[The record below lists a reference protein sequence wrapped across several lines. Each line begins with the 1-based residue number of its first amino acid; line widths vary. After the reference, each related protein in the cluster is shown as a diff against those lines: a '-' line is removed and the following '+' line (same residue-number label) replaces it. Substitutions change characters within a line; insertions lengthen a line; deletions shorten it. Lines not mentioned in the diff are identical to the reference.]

1 MNNNK
6 QSWYS
11 INAKQTDEFVDV
23 YLYDEV
29 GSYGV
34 SAKEFVD
41 DIKLLKGKDIYLHI
55 NCVGGEVFD
64 GMAIYN
70 TLKKYKGKVIAY
82 VEGIAASMGSIIPL
96 AADEIIMS
104 ENSLYMIHNAWG
116 GAMGEAKDMRKTAT
130 LLDKLSS
137 EIANIYSKKTGLPLS
152 QIEDMM
158 DEETWFNSEEALEY
172 GFIDRVSDAVMVAAK
187 YDISKFKNKTQKEI
201 VNQLNNNK
209 KSKTMTEELKSWF
222 GKKVEEIVAAVKGDV
237 KSAEVPEVNVILAD
251 NEEIS
256 NKLSELE
263 SKVVEVNTLSTVK
276 DEEITE
282 LQNTVDSL
290 NKEVERLTSKS
301 NAKGTEIKIES
312 DPHVIEDRV
321 LDSNTLGFEA
331 LAYKLKHHVVRGL

>member
-11 INAKQTDEFVDV
+11 INAKQTDGFVDV

-34 SAKEFVD
+34 SAKDFVN
-41 DIKLLKGKDIYLHI
+41 DIKLLKGKDIYLHV

-82 VEGIAASMGSIIPL
+82 IEGIAASMGSIIPL

-116 GAMGEAKDMRKTAT
+116 GAMGEASDMRKTAA

-137 EIANIYSKKTGLPLS
+137 EIANIYSKKTGYPVS
-152 QIEDMM
+152 EIKDMM
-158 DEETWFNSEEALEY
+158 DEETWFNSEEALQY

-187 YDISKFKNKTQKEI
+187 YDISNFKNKTQKQI

-209 KSKTMTEELKSWF
+209 KSKKMTEDLKSWF
-222 GKKVEEIVAAVKGDV
+222 SAKVEEVVAAVKGNVD
-237 KSAEVPEVNVILAD
+237 ATEVSEVNVILSD

-256 NKLSELE
+256 NKLSDFENKISE
-263 SKVVEVNTLSTVK
+263 INALSTSK

-282 LQNTVDSL
+282 LKNTVDSL
-290 NKEVERLTSKS
+290 NSEIEKLNNKS
-301 NAKGTEIKIES
+301 NAKGTEISTDS
-312 DPHVIEDRV
+312 DPAVVETKEEV
-321 LDSNTLGFEA
+321 NKEMAFFNA
-331 LAYKLKHHVVRGL
+331 LASKITN

>member
-11 INAKQTDEFVDV
+11 INAKQTDGFVDV

-34 SAKEFVD
+34 SAKDFVN
-41 DIKLLKGKDIYLHI
+41 DIKLLKGKDIYLHV

-82 VEGIAASMGSIIPL
+82 IEGIAASMGSIIPL

-116 GAMGEAKDMRKTAT
+116 GAMGEASDMRKTAA

-137 EIANIYSKKTGLPLS
+137 EIANIYSKKTGYPVS
-152 QIEDMM
+152 EIKDMM
-158 DEETWFNSEEALEY
+158 DEETWFNSEEALQY

-187 YDISKFKNKTQKEI
+187 YDISNFKNKTQKQI

-209 KSKTMTEELKSWF
+209 KSKKMTEDLKSWF
-222 GKKVEEIVAAVKGDV
+222 SAKVEEVVAAVKGNVD
-237 KSAEVPEVNVILAD
+237 ATEVSEVNVILSD

-256 NKLSELE
+256 NKLSDFENKISE
-263 SKVVEVNTLSTVK
+263 INALSTSK

-282 LQNTVDSL
+282 LKNTVDSL
-290 NKEVERLTSKS
+290 NSEIEKLNNKS
-301 NAKGTEIKIES
+301 NAKGTEISTDS
-312 DPHVIEDRV
+312 DPAIVE
-321 LDSNTLGFEA
+321 TKEA
-331 LAYKLKHHVVRGL
+331 PTMFDELASKIKASLK

>member
-1 MNNNK
+1 MNNK

-11 INAKQTDEFVDV
+11 INAKDTEQYADV

-29 GSYGV
+29 GNYGV
-34 SAKEFVD
+34 SAKDFVND
-41 DIKLLKGKDIYLHI
+41 LKLLKGRDIYLHI

-70 TLKKYKGKVIAY
+70 TLKKYKGKVTAY
-82 VEGIAASMGSIIPL
+82 IEGIAASMGSIIPL

-116 GAMGEAKDMRKTAT
+116 GAMGEADDMRKTAT

-137 EIANIYSKKTGLPLS
+137 EIANIYTKKTGLPLS

-172 GFIDRVSDAVMVAAK
+172 GFIDRISDAVMVAAK

-222 GKKVEEIVAAVKGDV
+222 GKKVEEIIAAVKGDV
-237 KSAEVPEVNVILAD
+237 KSTEVPEVNVILAD

-263 SKVVEVNTLSTVK
+263 SKVVEVNTLSEAK
-276 DEEITE
+276 DNEITE
-282 LQNTVDSL
+282 L
-290 NKEVERLTSKS
+290 KAEVERLTSKS
-301 NAKGTEIKIES
+301 HAKGTEIKTES
-312 DPHVIEDRV
+312 DPAVVKEEV
-321 LDSNTLGFEA
+321 LDSNVVFFNTIA
-331 LAYKLKHHVVRGL
+331 NSLKEPFVR

>member
-34 SAKEFVD
+34 SAKDFVN

-137 EIANIYSKKTGLPLS
+137 EIANIYSKKTNLPLS
-152 QIEDMM
+152 QIEEMM
-158 DEETWFNSEEALEY
+158 DEETWFNSEEALQY
-172 GFIDRVSDAVMVAAK
+172 GFIDRISDAVMVAAK
-187 YDISKFKNKTQKEI
+187 YDITKFKNKTQKEI

-222 GKKVEEIVAAVKGDV
+222 GAKVEEIVAAVKGGVDTT
-237 KSAEVPEVNVILAD
+237 EVSEVNVILAD

-256 NKLSELE
+256 NKFSELE
-263 SKVVEVNTLSTVK
+263 SKGTELNALLSGK

-282 LQNTVDSL
+282 LKNTVDSL
-290 NKEVERLTSKS
+290 NSEIELLKNKS
-301 NAKGTEIKIES
+301 NAKGTEISTDS
-312 DPHVIEDRV
+312 DPAVVEEKEVEKKDV
-321 LDSNTLGFEA
+321 AFFNA
-331 LAYKLKHHVVRGL
+331 LASKINN

>member
-11 INAKQTDEFVDV
+11 INAKQTDGFVDV

-34 SAKEFVD
+34 SAKDFVN
-41 DIKLLKGKDIYLHI
+41 DIKLLKGKDIYLHV

-82 VEGIAASMGSIIPL
+82 IEGIAASMGSIIPL

-116 GAMGEAKDMRKTAT
+116 GAMGEASDMRKTAA

-137 EIANIYSKKTGLPLS
+137 EIANIYSKKTGYPVS
-152 QIEDMM
+152 EIKDMM
-158 DEETWFNSEEALEY
+158 DEETWFNSEEALQY

-187 YDISKFKNKTQKEI
+187 YDISNFKNKTQKQI

-209 KSKTMTEELKSWF
+209 KSKKMTEDLKSWF
-222 GKKVEEIVAAVKGDV
+222 SAKVEEIVTAVKGNVD
-237 KSAEVPEVNVILAD
+237 ATEVSEVNVILSD

-256 NKLSELE
+256 NKLSDFENKISE
-263 SKVVEVNTLSTVK
+263 INALSTSK

-282 LQNTVDSL
+282 LKNTVDSL
-290 NKEVERLTSKS
+290 NSEIEKLNNKS
-301 NAKGTEIKIES
+301 NAKGTEISTDS
-312 DPHVIEDRV
+312 DPEVVEVKENKEETMFD
-321 LDSNTLGFEA
+321 
-331 LAYKLKHHVVRGL
+331 KLVSKIKTTI

>member
-1 MNNNK
+1 MNNSK

-11 INAKQTDEFVDV
+11 ISAKKTEQFVDV

-29 GSYGV
+29 GGYGV
-34 SAKEFVD
+34 SAKEFVN
-41 DIKLLKGKDIYLHI
+41 DIKALKGKDIYLHV

-82 VEGIAASMGSIIPL
+82 IEGIAASMGSIIPL

-116 GAMGEAKDMRKTAT
+116 GAMGEARDMRKTAA

-137 EIANIYSKKTGLPLS
+137 EIANIYTKKTGLPLS
-152 QIEDMM
+152 TIEDMM
-158 DEETWFNSEEALEY
+158 DEETWFNSEEALQY

-187 YDISKFKNKTQKEI
+187 YDMSKFKNKTQKEI

-222 GKKVEEIVAAVKGDV
+222 GAKVEEIVAAVKGGVD
-237 KSAEVPEVNVILAD
+237 KTEVSEVNVILSD

-256 NKLSELE
+256 NKLSDFENKISE
-263 SKVVEVNTLSTVK
+263 INALSTSK

-282 LQNTVDSL
+282 LKNTVDSL
-290 NKEVERLTSKS
+290 NSEIEKLNNKS
-301 NAKGTEIKIES
+301 NAKGTEISTDS
-312 DPHVIEDRV
+312 DPEVVEV
-321 LDSNTLGFEA
+321 KEEVSNEVAFFNA
-331 LAYKLKHHVVRGL
+331 LASKIKSSI

>member
-11 INAKQTDEFVDV
+11 INAKQTDGFVDV

-34 SAKEFVD
+34 SAKDFVN
-41 DIKLLKGKDIYLHI
+41 DIKLLKGKDIYLHV

-82 VEGIAASMGSIIPL
+82 IEGIAASMGSIIPL

-116 GAMGEAKDMRKTAT
+116 GAMGEASDMRKTAA

-137 EIANIYSKKTGLPLS
+137 EIANIYSKKTGYPVS
-152 QIEDMM
+152 EIKDMM
-158 DEETWFNSEEALEY
+158 DEETWFNSEEALQY

-187 YDISKFKNKTQKEI
+187 YDISNFKNKTQKQI

-209 KSKTMTEELKSWF
+209 KSKKMTEDLKSWF
-222 GKKVEEIVAAVKGDV
+222 SAKVEEVVAAVKGNVD
-237 KSAEVPEVNVILAD
+237 ATEVSEVNVILSD

-256 NKLSELE
+256 NKLSDFENKISE
-263 SKVVEVNTLSTVK
+263 INALSTSK

-282 LQNTVDSL
+282 LKNTVDSL
-290 NKEVERLTSKS
+290 NSEIEKLNNKS
-301 NAKGTEIKIES
+301 NAKGTEISTDS
-312 DPHVIEDRV
+312 DPEVVETKEEV
-321 LDSNTLGFEA
+321 SNEVAFFNA
-331 LAYKLKHHVVRGL
+331 LASKIKSSI

>member
-137 EIANIYSKKTGLPLS
+137 EIANIYSKKTNLPLS
-152 QIEDMM
+152 QIEEMM
-158 DEETWFNSEEALEY
+158 DEETWFNSEEALQY
-172 GFIDRVSDAVMVAAK
+172 GFIDRISDAVMVAAK
-187 YDISKFKNKTQKEI
+187 YDITKFKNKTQKEI

-237 KSAEVPEVNVILAD
+237 TPAEVSEVNVILAD

-263 SKVVEVNTLSTVK
+263 SKVSEVNTLSEAK
-276 DEEITE
+276 DTEITE
-282 LQNTVDSL
+282 L
-290 NKEVERLTSKS
+290 KAEVERLTSKS
-301 NAKGTEIKIES
+301 HAKGTEIKTES
-312 DPHVIEDRV
+312 DPAVVKEEV
-321 LDSNTLGFEA
+321 LDSNVVFFNA
-331 LAYKLKHHVVRGL
+331 IANSLKEPFVR

>member
-1 MNNNK
+1 MNNK

-11 INAKQTDEFVDV
+11 INAKQTDKFVDV

-34 SAKEFVD
+34 SAKDFVE
-41 DIKLLKGKDIYLHI
+41 DIKLLKGKDIYLHV

-70 TLKKYKGKVIAY
+70 TLKKYKGKVVAY
-82 VEGIAASMGSIIPL
+82 VEGIAASMGSVIPL

-137 EIANIYSKKTGLPLS
+137 EIANIYSKKTNLPLS
-152 QIEDMM
+152 QIEEMM
-158 DEETWFNSEEALEY
+158 DEETWFNSEEALQY
-172 GFIDRVSDAVMVAAK
+172 GFIDRISDAVMVAAK
-187 YDISKFKNKTQKEI
+187 YDITKFKNKTQKEI

-222 GKKVEEIVAAVKGDV
+222 GAKVEEIVAAVKGGVDT
-237 KSAEVPEVNVILAD
+237 KEVSEVNVILAD

-263 SKVVEVNTLSTVK
+263 SKVVDVNALSTSK

-282 LQNTVDSL
+282 LKNTVDSL
-290 NKEVERLTSKS
+290 NSEIEKLNNKS
-301 NAKGTEIKIES
+301 NAKGTEISTDS
-312 DPHVIEDRV
+312 DPEVVEV
-321 LDSNTLGFEA
+321 KEEVSNEVAFFNA
-331 LAYKLKHHVVRGL
+331 LASKIKSSI

>member
-1 MNNNK
+1 MNNSK

-11 INAKQTDEFVDV
+11 ISAKKTEQFVDV

-29 GSYGV
+29 GGYGV
-34 SAKEFVD
+34 SAKEFVN
-41 DIKLLKGKDIYLHI
+41 DIKALKGKDIYLHV

-82 VEGIAASMGSIIPL
+82 IEGIAASMGSIIPL

-116 GAMGEAKDMRKTAT
+116 GAMGEARDMRKTAA

-137 EIANIYSKKTGLPLS
+137 EIANIYTKKTGLPLS
-152 QIEDMM
+152 TIEDMM
-158 DEETWFNSEEALEY
+158 DEETWFNSEEALQY

-187 YDISKFKNKTQKEI
+187 YDMSKFKNKTQKEI

-222 GKKVEEIVAAVKGDV
+222 GAKVEEIVAAVKGGVD
-237 KSAEVPEVNVILAD
+237 KTELSEVNVILSD

-256 NKLSELE
+256 NKLSDFENKISE
-263 SKVVEVNTLSTVK
+263 INALSTSK

-282 LQNTVDSL
+282 LKNTVDSL
-290 NKEVERLTSKS
+290 NSEIEKLNNKS
-301 NAKGTEIKIES
+301 NAKGTEISTDS
-312 DPHVIEDRV
+312 DPEVVEV
-321 LDSNTLGFEA
+321 KEEVSNEVAFFNA
-331 LAYKLKHHVVRGL
+331 LASKIKSSI

>member
-1 MNNNK
+1 MNNK

-11 INAKQTDEFVDV
+11 INAKKTEQYADV

-34 SAKEFVD
+34 SAKEFVN
-41 DIKLLKGKDIYLHI
+41 DIKLLKGKDIYLHV

-70 TLKKYKGKVIAY
+70 TLKKYKGKVVAY
-82 VEGIAASMGSIIPL
+82 IEGIAASMGSIIPL

-116 GAMGEAKDMRKTAT
+116 GAMGEASDMRKTAN
-130 LLDKLSS
+130 LLDKLSA
-137 EIANIYSKKTGLPLS
+137 EIANIYSKKTGLPIS
-152 QIEDMM
+152 QLEEMM
-158 DEETWFNSEEALEY
+158 DEETWFNSEEALQY

-187 YDISKFKNKTQKEI
+187 YDMSKFKNKTQKEI
-201 VNQLNNNK
+201 VNQFNNNK
-209 KSKTMTEELKSWF
+209 KGKKMTEELKSWF

-237 KSAEVPEVNVILAD
+237 TPTEVPEVNVILAD

-263 SKVVEVNTLSTVK
+263 SKVSEVNTLSEAK
-276 DEEITE
+276 DTEISE
-282 LQNTVDSL
+282 L
-290 NKEVERLTSKS
+290 KAEIERLTSKS
-301 NAKGTEIKIES
+301 NAKGTDISTES
-312 DPHVIEDRV
+312 DPEVVETKEEV
-321 LDSNTLGFEA
+321 SNEVAFFNA
-331 LAYKLKHHVVRGL
+331 LASEISNN

>member
-1 MNNNK
+1 MNNK

-11 INAKQTDEFVDV
+11 INAKQTDKFVDV

-34 SAKEFVD
+34 SAKDFVE
-41 DIKLLKGKDIYLHI
+41 DIKLLKGKDIYLHV

-70 TLKKYKGKVIAY
+70 TLKKYKGKVVAY
-82 VEGIAASMGSIIPL
+82 VEGIAASMGSVIPL

-137 EIANIYSKKTGLPLS
+137 EIANIYSKKTNLPLS
-152 QIEDMM
+152 QIEEMM
-158 DEETWFNSEEALEY
+158 DEETWFNSEEALQY

-201 VNQLNNNK
+201 INQLNNNK

-222 GKKVEEIVAAVKGDV
+222 GAKVEEIVAAVKGGVD
-237 KSAEVPEVNVILAD
+237 KTEVSEVNVILAD

-263 SKVVEVNTLSTVK
+263 SKVVDVNALSTSK

-282 LQNTVDSL
+282 LKNTVDSL
-290 NKEVERLTSKS
+290 NSEIEKLNNKS
-301 NAKGTEIKIES
+301 NAKGTEISTDS
-312 DPHVIEDRV
+312 DPAVVEV
-321 LDSNTLGFEA
+321 KEEVSNEVAFFNA
-331 LAYKLKHHVVRGL
+331 LASKIKSSI

>member
-1 MNNNK
+1 MNNK

-11 INAKQTDEFVDV
+11 INAKQTDKFVDV

-34 SAKEFVD
+34 SAKDFVE

-70 TLKKYKGKVIAY
+70 TLKKYKGKVVAY
-82 VEGIAASMGSIIPL
+82 VEGIAASMGSVIPL

-137 EIANIYSKKTGLPLS
+137 EIANIYSKKTNLPLS
-152 QIEDMM
+152 QIEEMM
-158 DEETWFNSEEALEY
+158 DEETWFNSEEALQY
-172 GFIDRVSDAVMVAAK
+172 GFIDRISDAVMVAAK
-187 YDISKFKNKTQKEI
+187 YDITKFKNKTQKEI

-222 GKKVEEIVAAVKGDV
+222 GAKVEEIVAAVKGGVDT
-237 KSAEVPEVNVILAD
+237 KEVSEVNVILAD

-263 SKVVEVNTLSTVK
+263 SKVVDVNALSTSK

-282 LQNTVDSL
+282 LKNTVDSL
-290 NKEVERLTSKS
+290 NSEIEKLNNKS
-301 NAKGTEIKIES
+301 NAKGTEISTDS
-312 DPHVIEDRV
+312 DPEVVEV
-321 LDSNTLGFEA
+321 KEEVSNEVAFFNA
-331 LAYKLKHHVVRGL
+331 LASKIKSSI

>member
-1 MNNNK
+1 MNNK

-11 INAKQTDEFVDV
+11 INAKDTEQYADV

-29 GSYGV
+29 GSYGI
-34 SAKEFVD
+34 SAKDFVND
-41 DIKLLKGKDIYLHI
+41 LKLLKGKDIYLHI

-70 TLKKYKGKVIAY
+70 TLKKYKGKVTAY
-82 VEGIAASMGSIIPL
+82 IEGIAASMGSIIPL

-116 GAMGEAKDMRKTAT
+116 GAMGEASDMRKTAT

-137 EIANIYSKKTGLPLS
+137 EIANIYTKKTGLPLVEI
-152 QIEDMM
+152 QDMM

-172 GFIDRVSDAVMVAAK
+172 RFIDTVSDAVMVAAK
-187 YDISKFKNKTQKEI
+187 YDITKFKNKTQKEI

-222 GKKVEEIVAAVKGDV
+222 GRKVEEIVAAVKGDV
-237 KSAEVPEVNVILAD
+237 NSTDVPEVNVILAD

-256 NKLSELE
+256 NKLSEFE
-263 SKVVEVNTLSTVK
+263 SKVEEVNALSIVK

-301 NAKGTEIKIES
+301 IAKGTEIKTES
-312 DPHVIEDRV
+312 DPSVVEEKEEV
-321 LDSNTLGFEA
+321 SNETAFFNA
-331 LAYKLKHHVVRGL
+331 LASKITN

>member
-1 MNNNK
+1 MNNK

-11 INAKQTDEFVDV
+11 ISAKKTEQYADV

-34 SAKEFVD
+34 SAKEFVN
-41 DIKLLKGKDIYLHI
+41 DIKLLKGKDIYLHV

-70 TLKKYKGKVIAY
+70 TLKKYKGKVVAY
-82 VEGIAASMGSIIPL
+82 IEGIAASMGSIIPL

-116 GAMGEAKDMRKTAT
+116 GAMGEASDMRKTAN

-137 EIANIYSKKTGLPLS
+137 EIANIYSKKTGLPMS
-152 QIEDMM
+152 QLEEMM
-158 DEETWFNSEEALEY
+158 DEETWFNSEEALQY

-187 YDISKFKNKTQKEI
+187 YDMSKFKNKTQKEI
-201 VNQLNNNK
+201 VNQFNNNK
-209 KSKTMTEELKSWF
+209 KGKKMTEELKSWF

-237 KSAEVPEVNVILAD
+237 TPTEVPEVNVILAD

-263 SKVVEVNTLSTVK
+263 SKVSEVNTLSEAK
-276 DEEITE
+276 DTEISE
-282 LQNTVDSL
+282 L
-290 NKEVERLTSKS
+290 KAEVERLTSKS
-301 NAKGTEIKIES
+301 NAKGTDITTES
-312 DPHVIEDRV
+312 DPEVVETKEEV
-321 LDSNTLGFEA
+321 SNEVAFFNA
-331 LAYKLKHHVVRGL
+331 LASEISNN

>member
-1 MNNNK
+1 MNNK

-11 INAKQTDEFVDV
+11 INAKDTEQYADV

-29 GSYGV
+29 GNYGV
-34 SAKEFVD
+34 SAKDFVND
-41 DIKLLKGKDIYLHI
+41 LKLLKGRDIYLHI

-70 TLKKYKGKVIAY
+70 TLKKYKGKVTAY
-82 VEGIAASMGSIIPL
+82 IEGIAASMGSIIPL

-116 GAMGEAKDMRKTAT
+116 GAMGEADDMRKTAT

-137 EIANIYSKKTGLPLS
+137 EIANIYTKKTGLPLS

-172 GFIDRVSDAVMVAAK
+172 GFIDRISDAVMVAAK

-222 GKKVEEIVAAVKGDV
+222 GTKVEEIVAAVRGGVDKT
-237 KSAEVPEVNVILAD
+237 EVSEVNVILSD

-256 NKLSELE
+256 NKFSELE
-263 SKVVEVNTLSTVK
+263 SKITEVNTLSEAK
-276 DEEITE
+276 DNEITE
-282 LQNTVDSL
+282 L
-290 NKEVERLTSKS
+290 KAEVERLTSKS
-301 NAKGTEIKIES
+301 HAKGTEIKTES
-312 DPHVIEDRV
+312 DPEVVKEEV
-321 LDSNTLGFEA
+321 LDSNAVFLNSIANA
-331 LAYKLKHHVVRGL
+331 LKAPFVR

>member
-1 MNNNK
+1 MNNK

-11 INAKQTDEFVDV
+11 INAKQTDKFVDV

-34 SAKEFVD
+34 SAKDFVE

-82 VEGIAASMGSIIPL
+82 VEGIAASMGSVIPL

-137 EIANIYSKKTGLPLS
+137 EIANIYSKKTNLPLS
-152 QIEDMM
+152 QIEEMM
-158 DEETWFNSEEALEY
+158 DEETWFNSEEALQY
-172 GFIDRVSDAVMVAAK
+172 GFIDRISDAVMVAAK
-187 YDISKFKNKTQKEI
+187 YDITKFKNKTQKEI

-222 GKKVEEIVAAVKGDV
+222 GAKVEEIVAAVKGGVDTT
-237 KSAEVPEVNVILAD
+237 EVSEVNVILAD

-263 SKVVEVNTLSTVK
+263 SKVVDVNALSTSK

-282 LQNTVDSL
+282 LKNTVDSL
-290 NKEVERLTSKS
+290 NSEIEKLNNKS
-301 NAKGTEIKIES
+301 NAKGTEISTDS
-312 DPHVIEDRV
+312 DPEVVEVKENKEETMFD
-321 LDSNTLGFEA
+321 
-331 LAYKLKHHVVRGL
+331 KLVSKIKTTI

>member
-34 SAKEFVD
+34 SAKDFVN

-137 EIANIYSKKTGLPLS
+137 EIANIYTKKTGLPLS
-152 QIEDMM
+152 KIEEMM
-158 DEETWFNSEEALEY
+158 DEETWFNSEEALQY
-172 GFIDRVSDAVMVAAK
+172 GFIDRISDAVMVAAK
-187 YDISKFKNKTQKEI
+187 YDITKFKNKTQKEI

-222 GKKVEEIVAAVKGDV
+222 GAKVEEIVAAVKGGVD
-237 KSAEVPEVNVILAD
+237 KTEVSEVNVILAD

-256 NKLSELE
+256 NKFSELE
-263 SKVVEVNTLSTVK
+263 SKVSEINTLSEAK
-276 DEEITE
+276 DNQITE
-282 LQNTVDSL
+282 L
-290 NKEVERLTSKS
+290 KAEVEKLNNKS
-301 NAKGTEIKIES
+301 NAKGTEISTDS
-312 DPHVIEDRV
+312 DPSVVEEKEEV
-321 LDSNTLGFEA
+321 NNETAFFNA
-331 LAYKLKHHVVRGL
+331 LASKITN

>member
-1 MNNNK
+1 MNNK

-11 INAKQTDEFVDV
+11 INAKKTEQYADV

-34 SAKEFVD
+34 SAKEFVN
-41 DIKLLKGKDIYLHI
+41 DIKLLKGKDIYLHV

-70 TLKKYKGKVIAY
+70 TLKKYKGKVVAY
-82 VEGIAASMGSIIPL
+82 IEGIAASMGSIIPL

-116 GAMGEAKDMRKTAT
+116 GAMGEASDMRKTAN
-130 LLDKLSS
+130 LLDKLSA
-137 EIANIYSKKTGLPLS
+137 EIANIYSKKTGLPIS
-152 QIEDMM
+152 QLEEMM
-158 DEETWFNSEEALEY
+158 DEETWFNSEEALQY

-187 YDISKFKNKTQKEI
+187 YDMSKFKNKTQKEI
-201 VNQLNNNK
+201 VNQFNNNK
-209 KSKTMTEELKSWF
+209 KGKKMTEELKSWF

-237 KSAEVPEVNVILAD
+237 TPTEVPEVNVILAD

-263 SKVVEVNTLSTVK
+263 SKVSEVNTLSEAK
-276 DEEITE
+276 DTEISE
-282 LQNTVDSL
+282 L
-290 NKEVERLTSKS
+290 KAEIERLTSKS
-301 NAKGTEIKIES
+301 NAKGTDISTES
-312 DPHVIEDRV
+312 DPEVVETEEKV
-321 LDSNTLGFEA
+321 SNEVAFFNA
-331 LAYKLKHHVVRGL
+331 LASEISNN

>member
-34 SAKEFVD
+34 SAKEFVN

-116 GAMGEAKDMRKTAT
+116 GAMGEADDMRKTAT

-152 QIEDMM
+152 QIEEMM
-158 DEETWFNSEEALEY
+158 DEETWFNSEEALQY

-187 YDISKFKNKTQKEI
+187 YDMSKFKNKTQKEI

-237 KSAEVPEVNVILAD
+237 TPTEVPEVNVILAD

-256 NKLSELE
+256 NKFSELE
-263 SKVVEVNTLSTVK
+263 SKITEVNTLSEAK
-276 DEEITE
+276 DNEITE
-282 LQNTVDSL
+282 L
-290 NKEVERLTSKS
+290 KAEVERLTSKS
-301 NAKGTEIKIES
+301 HAKGTEIKTES
-312 DPHVIEDRV
+312 DPEVVKEEV
-321 LDSNTLGFEA
+321 LDGNAIFLNSMANA
-331 LAYKLKHHVVRGL
+331 LKAPFVR

>member
-29 GSYGV
+29 GSYGI
-34 SAKEFVD
+34 SAKDFVN

-137 EIANIYSKKTGLPLS
+137 EIANIYSKKTNLPLS
-152 QIEDMM
+152 QIEEMM
-158 DEETWFNSEEALEY
+158 DEETWFNSEEALQY
-172 GFIDRVSDAVMVAAK
+172 GFIDRISDAVMVAAK
-187 YDISKFKNKTQKEI
+187 YDITKFKNKTQKEI

-222 GKKVEEIVAAVKGDV
+222 GAKVEEIVAAVKGGVD
-237 KSAEVPEVNVILAD
+237 KTEVSEVNVILAD

-256 NKLSELE
+256 NKFSELE
-263 SKVVEVNTLSTVK
+263 SKGTELNALLSGK

-282 LQNTVDSL
+282 LKNTVDSL
-290 NKEVERLTSKS
+290 NSEIELLKNKS
-301 NAKGTEIKIES
+301 NAKGTEISTDS
-312 DPHVIEDRV
+312 DPAVVEEKEVEKKDV
-321 LDSNTLGFEA
+321 AFFNA
-331 LAYKLKHHVVRGL
+331 LASKINN

>member
-1 MNNNK
+1 MNNK

-11 INAKQTDEFVDV
+11 INAKQTDKFVDV

-34 SAKEFVD
+34 SAKDFVE

-82 VEGIAASMGSIIPL
+82 VEGIAASMGSVIPL

-137 EIANIYSKKTGLPLS
+137 EIANIYSKKTNLPLS
-152 QIEDMM
+152 QIEEMM
-158 DEETWFNSEEALEY
+158 DEETWFNSEEALQY
-172 GFIDRVSDAVMVAAK
+172 GFIDRISDAVMVAAK
-187 YDISKFKNKTQKEI
+187 YDITKFKNKTQKEI

-222 GKKVEEIVAAVKGDV
+222 GAKVEEIVAAVKGGVD
-237 KSAEVPEVNVILAD
+237 KTEVSEVNVILAD

-263 SKVVEVNTLSTVK
+263 SKVVDVNALSTSK

-282 LQNTVDSL
+282 LKNTVDSL
-290 NKEVERLTSKS
+290 NSEIEKLNNKS
-301 NAKGTEIKIES
+301 NAKGTEISTDS
-312 DPHVIEDRV
+312 DPEVVEV
-321 LDSNTLGFEA
+321 KEEVSNEVAFLRD
-331 LAYKLKHHVVRGL
+331 L

>member
-34 SAKEFVD
+34 SAKDFVN

-137 EIANIYSKKTGLPLS
+137 EIANIYSKKTNLPLS
-152 QIEDMM
+152 QIEEMM
-158 DEETWFNSEEALEY
+158 DEETWFNSEEALQY
-172 GFIDRVSDAVMVAAK
+172 GFIDRISDAVMVAAK
-187 YDISKFKNKTQKEI
+187 YDITKFKNKTQKEI

-222 GKKVEEIVAAVKGDV
+222 GAKVEEIVAAVKGGVD
-237 KSAEVPEVNVILAD
+237 KTEVSEVNVILAD

-256 NKLSELE
+256 NKFSELE
-263 SKVVEVNTLSTVK
+263 SKGTELNALLSGK

-282 LQNTVDSL
+282 LKNTVDSL
-290 NKEVERLTSKS
+290 NSEIELLKNKS
-301 NAKGTEIKIES
+301 NAKGTEISTDS
-312 DPHVIEDRV
+312 DPAVVEEKEVEKKDV
-321 LDSNTLGFEA
+321 AFFNA
-331 LAYKLKHHVVRGL
+331 LASKITN

>member
-34 SAKEFVD
+34 SAKDFVN

-70 TLKKYKGKVIAY
+70 TLKKYKGRVIAY

-137 EIANIYSKKTGLPLS
+137 EIANIYSKKTNLPLS
-152 QIEDMM
+152 QIEEMM
-158 DEETWFNSEEALEY
+158 DEETWFNSEEALQY
-172 GFIDRVSDAVMVAAK
+172 GFIDRISDAVMVAAK
-187 YDISKFKNKTQKEI
+187 YDITKFKNKTQKEI

-222 GKKVEEIVAAVKGDV
+222 GAKVEEIVAAVKGGVD
-237 KSAEVPEVNVILAD
+237 KTEVSEVNVILAD

-256 NKLSELE
+256 NKFSELE
-263 SKVVEVNTLSTVK
+263 SKGTELNALLSGK

-282 LQNTVDSL
+282 LKNTVDSL
-290 NKEVERLTSKS
+290 NSEIELLKNKS
-301 NAKGTEIKIES
+301 NAKGTEISTDS
-312 DPHVIEDRV
+312 DPEVVETKEEV
-321 LDSNTLGFEA
+321 SNEIAFFNA
-331 LAYKLKHHVVRGL
+331 LASKITN

>member
-137 EIANIYSKKTGLPLS
+137 EIANIYTKKTGLSLS
-152 QIEDMM
+152 TIEEMM
-158 DEETWFNSEEALEY
+158 DEETWFNSEEALQY

-187 YDISKFKNKTQKEI
+187 YDMSKFKNKTQKEI

-237 KSAEVPEVNVILAD
+237 TPTEVPEVNVILAD

-263 SKVVEVNTLSTVK
+263 SKVSEVNTLSEAK
-276 DEEITE
+276 DTEITE
-282 LQNTVDSL
+282 L
-290 NKEVERLTSKS
+290 KAEVERLTSKS
-301 NAKGTEIKIES
+301 HAKGTEIKTES
-312 DPHVIEDRV
+312 DPEVVKEEV
-321 LDSNTLGFEA
+321 LDEEA
-331 LAYKLKHHVVRGL
+331 VFFNSIANALKAPFVR

>member
-1 MNNNK
+1 MNNK

-11 INAKQTDEFVDV
+11 INAKQTDKFVDV

-34 SAKEFVD
+34 SAKDFVE

-70 TLKKYKGKVIAY
+70 TLKKYKGKVVAY
-82 VEGIAASMGSIIPL
+82 VEGIAASMGSVIPL

-137 EIANIYSKKTGLPLS
+137 EIANIYSKKTNLPLS
-152 QIEDMM
+152 QIEEMM
-158 DEETWFNSEEALEY
+158 DEETWFNSEEALQY
-172 GFIDRVSDAVMVAAK
+172 GFIDRISDAVMVAAK
-187 YDISKFKNKTQKEI
+187 YDITKFKNKTQKEI

-222 GKKVEEIVAAVKGDV
+222 GAKVEEIVAAVKGGVDT
-237 KSAEVPEVNVILAD
+237 KEVSEVNVILAD

-263 SKVVEVNTLSTVK
+263 SKVVDVNALSTSK

-282 LQNTVDSL
+282 LKNTVDSL
-290 NKEVERLTSKS
+290 NSEIEKLNNKS
-301 NAKGTEIKIES
+301 NAKGTEISTDS
-312 DPHVIEDRV
+312 DPEVVEVKENKEETMFD
-321 LDSNTLGFEA
+321 
-331 LAYKLKHHVVRGL
+331 KLVSKIKTTI

>member
-34 SAKEFVD
+34 SAKDFVN

-137 EIANIYSKKTGLPLS
+137 EIANIYSKKTNLPLS
-152 QIEDMM
+152 QIEEMM
-158 DEETWFNSEEALEY
+158 DEETWFNSEEALQY
-172 GFIDRVSDAVMVAAK
+172 GFIDRISDAVMVAAK
-187 YDISKFKNKTQKEI
+187 YDITKFKNKTQKEI

-222 GKKVEEIVAAVKGDV
+222 GAKVEEIVAAVKGGVDTT
-237 KSAEVPEVNVILAD
+237 EVSEVNVILAD

-256 NKLSELE
+256 NKFSELE
-263 SKVVEVNTLSTVK
+263 SKGTELNALLSGK

-282 LQNTVDSL
+282 LKNTVDSL
-290 NKEVERLTSKS
+290 NSEVDVLKNKS
-301 NAKGTEIKIES
+301 NAKGTEISTDS
-312 DPHVIEDRV
+312 DPSVVEEKEEV
-321 LDSNTLGFEA
+321 NNETAFFNA
-331 LAYKLKHHVVRGL
+331 LASKITN

>member
-34 SAKEFVD
+34 SAKDFVN

-137 EIANIYSKKTGLPLS
+137 EIANIYSKKTNLPLS
-152 QIEDMM
+152 QIEEMM
-158 DEETWFNSEEALEY
+158 DEETWFNSEEALQY
-172 GFIDRVSDAVMVAAK
+172 GFIDRISDAVMVAAK
-187 YDISKFKNKTQKEI
+187 YDITKFKNKTQKEI

-222 GKKVEEIVAAVKGDV
+222 GAKVEEIVAAVKGGVD
-237 KSAEVPEVNVILAD
+237 KTEVSEVNVILAD

-256 NKLSELE
+256 NKFSELE
-263 SKVVEVNTLSTVK
+263 SKGTELNALLSGK

-282 LQNTVDSL
+282 LKNTVDSL
-290 NKEVERLTSKS
+290 NSEIELLKNKS
-301 NAKGTEIKIES
+301 NAKGTEISTDS
-312 DPHVIEDRV
+312 DPAVVEEKEVEKKDV
-321 LDSNTLGFEA
+321 AFFNA
-331 LAYKLKHHVVRGL
+331 LASKINN